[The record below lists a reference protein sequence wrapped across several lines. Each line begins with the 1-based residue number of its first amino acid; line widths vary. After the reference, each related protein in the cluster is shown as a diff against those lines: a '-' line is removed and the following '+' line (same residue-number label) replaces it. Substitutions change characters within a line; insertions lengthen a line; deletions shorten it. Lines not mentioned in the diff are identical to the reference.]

1 MKVTQD
7 ELHRRQQW
15 TLAQKIDH
23 SLGVID
29 QFIARMDGKVY
40 LSFSGGKDS
49 TVLLKL
55 CEVIKPDIQCVFVNT
70 GCESVDVVRFVEKMK
85 AAHNIE
91 VIRPKLTPR
100 QVWAQ
105 YGFPL
110 VSKDQAFK
118 IDLVRK
124 NPESKSAQK
133 FMRDSNQFAISK
145 CFRYLCD
152 TEKCKYHTS
161 AVCCNKLKKDP
172 CKRYEHESGL
182 RPIVATM
189 ASESMLRETDYLR
202 VGQCNKFDQGHEK
215 SKPLSIW
222 MEEDI
227 WQFIRENN
235 IEIAEIYA
243 KGVDRT
249 GCVGCGFGAQMKDD
263 RRLETFYRL
272 YPKYYNMVLNFE
284 NNGVT
289 YRQALREMLAV
300 NGLWLP
306 DENPQLTLF

>member
-1 MKVTQD
+1 MTAQ
-7 ELHRRQQW
+7 ELYDRQKW

-49 TVLLKL
+49 TVLLHL
-55 CEVIKPDIQCVFVNT
+55 CEILKPDIKCVFVNT

-124 NPESKSAQK
+124 NPNSASAQK
-133 FMRDSNQFAISK
+133 FMRDSNKFTISK

-289 YRQALREMLAV
+289 YREALREMLAV

-306 DENPQLTLF
+306 DENPQQKLF

>member
-1 MKVTQD
+1 MTVE
-7 ELHRRQQW
+7 ELHNRQQW

-49 TVLLKL
+49 TVLLHL
-55 CEVIKPDIQCVFVNT
+55 CEIIKPDIKCVFVNT

-100 QVWAQ
+100 QVWAK

-124 NPESKSAQK
+124 NPNSASAQK
-133 FMRDSNQFAISK
+133 FMRDSNKFTISK

-172 CKRYEHESGL
+172 CKWYEHERGL

-289 YRQALREMLAV
+289 YREALREMLAV

-306 DENPQLTLF
+306 DENPQQKLF

>member
-1 MKVTQD
+1 MTIE
-7 ELHRRQQW
+7 ELHNRQQW

-49 TVLLKL
+49 TVLLHL
-55 CEVIKPDIQCVFVNT
+55 CEILKPDIKCVFVNT

-100 QVWAQ
+100 QVWAK

-124 NPESKSAQK
+124 NPNSASAQK
-133 FMRDSNQFAISK
+133 FMRDSNKFTISK

-289 YRQALREMLAV
+289 YREALREMLAV

-306 DENPQLTLF
+306 DENPQQKLF

>member
-1 MKVTQD
+1 MTVE
-7 ELHRRQQW
+7 ELHNRQQW

-49 TVLLKL
+49 TVLLHL
-55 CEVIKPDIQCVFVNT
+55 CEIIKPDIKCVFVNT

-85 AAHNIE
+85 ATHNIE

-100 QVWAQ
+100 QVWAK

-124 NPESKSAQK
+124 NPNSASAQK
-133 FMRDSNQFAISK
+133 FMRDSNKFTISK

-289 YRQALREMLAV
+289 YREALREMLAV

-306 DENPQLTLF
+306 DENPQQKLF

>member
-1 MKVTQD
+1 MTVE
-7 ELHRRQQW
+7 ELHSRQQW

-49 TVLLKL
+49 TVLLHL
-55 CEVIKPDIQCVFVNT
+55 CEIIKPDIKCVFVNT

-100 QVWAQ
+100 QVWAK

-124 NPESKSAQK
+124 NPNSASAQK
-133 FMRDSNQFAISK
+133 FMRDSNKFTISK

-263 RRLETFYRL
+263 RRLDTFYRL

-289 YRQALREMLAV
+289 YREALREMLAV

-306 DENPQLTLF
+306 DENPQQKLF

>member
-1 MKVTQD
+1 MTVE
-7 ELHRRQQW
+7 ELHNRQQW

-29 QFIARMDGKVY
+29 QFIARMNGKVY

-49 TVLLKL
+49 TVLLHL
-55 CEVIKPDIQCVFVNT
+55 CEIIKPDIQCVFVNT

-100 QVWAQ
+100 QVWAK

-124 NPESKSAQK
+124 NPNSASAQK
-133 FMRDSNQFAISK
+133 FMRDSNKFTISK

-289 YRQALREMLAV
+289 YREALREMLAV

-306 DENPQLTLF
+306 DENPQQKLF

>member
-1 MKVTQD
+1 MDLQTLR
-7 ELHRRQQW
+7 ERQAW
-15 TLAQKIDH
+15 TLTQKIDH

-49 TVLLKL
+49 TVLLHL
-55 CEVIKPDIQCVFVNT
+55 CEIIKPDIKCVFVNT

-100 QVWAQ
+100 QVWAK

-124 NPESKSAQK
+124 NPNSASAQK
-133 FMRDSNQFAISK
+133 FMRDSNKFTISK

-289 YRQALREMLAV
+289 YREALREMLAV

-306 DENPQLTLF
+306 DENPQQKLF

>member
-1 MKVTQD
+1 MTVE
-7 ELHRRQQW
+7 ELHNRQQW

-49 TVLLKL
+49 TVLLHL
-55 CEVIKPDIQCVFVNT
+55 CEIIKPDIKCVFVNT

-100 QVWAQ
+100 QVWAK

-124 NPESKSAQK
+124 NPNSASAQK
-133 FMRDSNQFAISK
+133 FMRDSNKFTISK

-227 WQFIRENN
+227 WQFIHENN

-289 YRQALREMLAV
+289 YREALREMLAV

-306 DENPQLTLF
+306 DENPQQKLF

>member
-1 MKVTQD
+1 MKVTQE

-29 QFIARMDGKVY
+29 QFIAKMDGKVY

-85 AAHNIE
+85 ASHNIE

-100 QVWAQ
+100 QVWAK

-133 FMRDSNQFAISK
+133 FMRDSNQFTISK
-145 CFRYLCD
+145 GFRYLCD
-152 TEKCKYHTS
+152 TERTKYHTS
-161 AVCCNKLKKDP
+161 AKCCDKLKKDP
-172 CKRYEHESGL
+172 CHRYEHQTGL

-249 GCVGCGFGAQMKDD
+249 GCVGCGFGCQLKSD

-272 YPKYYNMVLNFE
+272 YPKYYNMVLNFT

-289 YRQALREMLAV
+289 YREALREMLAV

-306 DENPQLTLF
+306 DENPQQKLF

>member
-1 MKVTQD
+1 MTVE
-7 ELHRRQQW
+7 ELHNRQQW

-49 TVLLKL
+49 TVLLHL
-55 CEVIKPDIQCVFVNT
+55 CEIIKPDIKCVFVNT

-100 QVWAQ
+100 QVWAK

-124 NPESKSAQK
+124 NPNSASAQK
-133 FMRDSNQFAISK
+133 FMRDSNKFTISK

-263 RRLETFYRL
+263 RRMETFYRL

-289 YRQALREMLAV
+289 YREALREMLAV

-306 DENPQLTLF
+306 DENTQQKLF

>member
-1 MKVTQD
+1 MTVE
-7 ELHRRQQW
+7 ELHNRQQW

-49 TVLLKL
+49 TVLLHL
-55 CEVIKPDIQCVFVNT
+55 CEIIKPDIKCVFVNT

-100 QVWAQ
+100 QVWAK

-124 NPESKSAQK
+124 NPNSASAQK
-133 FMRDSNQFAISK
+133 YMRDGNQFTISK

-172 CKRYEHESGL
+172 CKRYEYESGL

-289 YRQALREMLAV
+289 YREALREMLAV

-306 DENPQLTLF
+306 DENPQQKLF

>member
-1 MKVTQD
+1 MTAQ
-7 ELHRRQQW
+7 ELYDRQKW

-40 LSFSGGKDS
+40 LAFSGGKDS
-49 TVLLKL
+49 TVLLHL
-55 CEVIKPDIQCVFVNT
+55 CEIIKPDIQCVFVNT

-100 QVWAQ
+100 QVWAK

-124 NPESKSAQK
+124 NPNSASAQK
-133 FMRDSNQFAISK
+133 FMRDSNKFTISK

-289 YRQALREMLAV
+289 YREALREMLAV

-306 DENPQLTLF
+306 DENPQQKLF

>member
-1 MKVTQD
+1 MTVE
-7 ELHRRQQW
+7 ELHNRQQW

-49 TVLLKL
+49 TVLLHL
-55 CEVIKPDIQCVFVNT
+55 CEIIKPDIKCVFVNT

-100 QVWAQ
+100 QVWAK

-124 NPESKSAQK
+124 NPNSASAQK
-133 FMRDSNQFAISK
+133 FMRDSNKFTISK

-222 MEEDI
+222 MDEDI

-289 YRQALREMLAV
+289 YREALREMLAV

-306 DENPQLTLF
+306 DENPQQKLF

>member
-1 MKVTQD
+1 MTVE
-7 ELHRRQQW
+7 ELHSRQQW

-49 TVLLKL
+49 TVLLHL
-55 CEVIKPDIQCVFVNT
+55 CEIIKPDIKCVFVNT

-100 QVWAQ
+100 QVWAK

-124 NPESKSAQK
+124 NPNSASAQK
-133 FMRDSNQFAISK
+133 FMRDSNKFTISK

-172 CKRYEHESGL
+172 CKRYEHENGL

-289 YRQALREMLAV
+289 YREALREMLAV

-306 DENPQLTLF
+306 DENPQQKLF

>member
-1 MKVTQD
+1 MTVE
-7 ELHRRQQW
+7 ELHNRQQW

-49 TVLLKL
+49 TVLLHL
-55 CEVIKPDIQCVFVNT
+55 CEILKPDIKCVFVNT

-100 QVWAQ
+100 QVWAK

-124 NPESKSAQK
+124 NPNSASAQK
-133 FMRDSNQFAISK
+133 FMRDSNKFTISK

-289 YRQALREMLAV
+289 YREALREMLAV

-306 DENPQLTLF
+306 DENPQQKLF

>member
-1 MKVTQD
+1 MTVE
-7 ELHRRQQW
+7 ELHNRQQW

-49 TVLLKL
+49 TVLLHL
-55 CEVIKPDIQCVFVNT
+55 CEIIKPDIKCVFVNT

-100 QVWAQ
+100 QVWAK

-124 NPESKSAQK
+124 NQESKSAQK
-133 FMRDSNQFAISK
+133 YMRDGNQFTISK

-289 YRQALREMLAV
+289 YREALREMLAV

-306 DENPQLTLF
+306 DENPQQKLF

>member
-1 MKVTQD
+1 MTVE
-7 ELHRRQQW
+7 ELHNRQQW

-49 TVLLKL
+49 TVLLHL
-55 CEVIKPDIQCVFVNT
+55 CEIIKPDIKCVFVNT

-100 QVWAQ
+100 QVWAK

-124 NPESKSAQK
+124 NPNSASAQK
-133 FMRDSNQFAISK
+133 FMRDSNKFTISK

-263 RRLETFYRL
+263 RRMETFYRL

-289 YRQALREMLAV
+289 YREALREMLAV

-306 DENPQLTLF
+306 DENPQQKLF

>member
-1 MKVTQD
+1 MTVE
-7 ELHRRQQW
+7 ELHNRQQW

-49 TVLLKL
+49 TVLLHL
-55 CEVIKPDIQCVFVNT
+55 CEIIKPDIKCVFVNT

-100 QVWAQ
+100 QVWAK

-124 NPESKSAQK
+124 NPNSASAQK
-133 FMRDSNQFAISK
+133 FMRDSNKFTISK

-289 YRQALREMLAV
+289 YREALREMLAV

-306 DENPQLTLF
+306 DENTQQKLF

>member
-1 MKVTQD
+1 MTSK
-7 ELHRRQQW
+7 ELHSRQQW

-29 QFIARMDGKVY
+29 QFIAKMDGKVY

-55 CEVIKPDIQCVFVNT
+55 CEIIKPDIQCVFVNT

-133 FMRDSNQFAISK
+133 FMRDSNKFTISK

>member
-1 MKVTQD
+1 MTVE
-7 ELHRRQQW
+7 ELHSRQQW

-49 TVLLKL
+49 TVLLHL
-55 CEVIKPDIQCVFVNT
+55 CEILKPDIKCVFVNT

-100 QVWAQ
+100 QVWAK

-124 NPESKSAQK
+124 NQNSASAQK
-133 FMRDSNQFAISK
+133 FMRDSNKFTISK

-289 YRQALREMLAV
+289 YREALREMLAV

-306 DENPQLTLF
+306 DENPQQKLF

>member
-1 MKVTQD
+1 MTVE
-7 ELHRRQQW
+7 ELHNRQQW

-49 TVLLKL
+49 TVLLHL
-55 CEVIKPDIQCVFVNT
+55 CEIIKPDIKCVFVNT

-100 QVWAQ
+100 QVWAK

-124 NPESKSAQK
+124 NPNSASAQK
-133 FMRDSNQFAISK
+133 FMRDSNKFTISK

-263 RRLETFYRL
+263 RRMEIFYRL

-289 YRQALREMLAV
+289 YREALREMLAV

-306 DENPQLTLF
+306 DENPQQKLF

>member
-1 MKVTQD
+1 MTVE
-7 ELHRRQQW
+7 ELHNRQEW

-49 TVLLKL
+49 TVLLHL
-55 CEVIKPDIQCVFVNT
+55 CEIIKPDIKCVFVNT

-100 QVWAQ
+100 QVWAK

-124 NPESKSAQK
+124 NPNSASAQK
-133 FMRDSNQFAISK
+133 FMRDSNKFTISK

-289 YRQALREMLAV
+289 YREALREMLAV

>member
-1 MKVTQD
+1 MTVE
-7 ELHRRQQW
+7 ELHNRQQW

-49 TVLLKL
+49 TVLLHL
-55 CEVIKPDIQCVFVNT
+55 CEILKPDIKCVFVNT

-85 AAHNIE
+85 ATHNIE

-100 QVWAQ
+100 QVWAK

-133 FMRDSNQFAISK
+133 FMRDGNQFTISK

-152 TEKCKYHTS
+152 TENCKYHTS
-161 AVCCNKLKKDP
+161 AMCCDILKKNP
-172 CKRYEHESGL
+172 CHKYEHESGL

-189 ASESMLRETDYLR
+189 ASESMLRTNLYLR
-202 VGQCNKFDQGHEK
+202 IGQCNSFAEGHEK
-215 SKPLSIW
+215 SYPLSIW

-289 YRQALREMLAV
+289 YREALREMLAV

-306 DENPQLTLF
+306 DENPQQKLF

>member
-1 MKVTQD
+1 MTSE
-7 ELHRRQQW
+7 ELHSRQQW

-124 NPESKSAQK
+124 NPNSASAQK

>member
-29 QFIARMDGKVY
+29 QFIAKMDGKVY

>member
-1 MKVTQD
+1 MTVE
-7 ELHRRQQW
+7 ELHNRQQW

-49 TVLLKL
+49 TVLLHL
-55 CEVIKPDIQCVFVNT
+55 CEIIKPDIKCVFVNT

-100 QVWAQ
+100 QVWAK

-118 IDLVRK
+118 IDRVRK
-124 NPESKSAQK
+124 NPNSASAQK
-133 FMRDSNQFAISK
+133 YMRDSNQFTISK

-263 RRLETFYRL
+263 RRLDTFYRL

-289 YRQALREMLAV
+289 YREALREMLAV

-306 DENPQLTLF
+306 DENPQQKLF

>member
-1 MKVTQD
+1 MTVE
-7 ELHRRQQW
+7 ELHNRQQW

-49 TVLLKL
+49 TVLLHL
-55 CEVIKPDIQCVFVNT
+55 CEILKPDIKCVFVNT

-100 QVWAQ
+100 QVWAK

-124 NPESKSAQK
+124 NPNSASAQK
-133 FMRDSNQFAISK
+133 FMRDGNQFTISK

-249 GCVGCGFGAQMKDD
+249 GCVGCGFGAQMKND

-289 YRQALREMLAV
+289 YREALREMLAV

-306 DENPQLTLF
+306 DENPKLTLF

>member
-1 MKVTQD
+1 MTVE
-7 ELHRRQQW
+7 ELHNRQQW

-49 TVLLKL
+49 TVLLHL
-55 CEVIKPDIQCVFVNT
+55 CEILKPDIKCVFVNT

-100 QVWAQ
+100 QVWAK

-133 FMRDSNQFAISK
+133 YMRDGNQFTISK

-189 ASESMLRETDYLR
+189 ASESMLRTNLYLR
-202 VGQCNKFDQGHEK
+202 IGQCNSFAEGHEK
-215 SKPLSIW
+215 SYPLSIW

-289 YRQALREMLAV
+289 YREALREMLAV

-306 DENPQLTLF
+306 DENPKLTLF

>member
-1 MKVTQD
+1 MTVE
-7 ELHRRQQW
+7 ELHNRQQW

-49 TVLLKL
+49 TVLLHL
-55 CEVIKPDIQCVFVNT
+55 CEILKPDIKCVFVNT

-100 QVWAQ
+100 QVWAK

-124 NPESKSAQK
+124 NPNSASAQK
-133 FMRDSNQFAISK
+133 FMRDGNQFTISK

-172 CKRYEHESGL
+172 CKRYENESGL

-249 GCVGCGFGAQMKDD
+249 GCVGCGFGAQMKND

-289 YRQALREMLAV
+289 YREALREMLAV

-306 DENPQLTLF
+306 DENPQQKLF

>member
-1 MKVTQD
+1 MTVE
-7 ELHRRQQW
+7 ELHNRQQW

-49 TVLLKL
+49 TVLLHL
-55 CEVIKPDIQCVFVNT
+55 CEIIKPDIKCVFVNT

-100 QVWAQ
+100 QVWAK

-124 NPESKSAQK
+124 NPNSASAQK
-133 FMRDSNQFAISK
+133 FMRDSNKFTISK

-289 YRQALREMLAV
+289 YRDALREMLAV

-306 DENPQLTLF
+306 DENPQQKLF

>member
-1 MKVTQD
+1 MTFE
-7 ELHRRQQW
+7 ELHNRQQW

-49 TVLLKL
+49 TVLLHL
-55 CEVIKPDIQCVFVNT
+55 CEILKPDIQCVFVNT

-100 QVWAQ
+100 QVWAK

-124 NPESKSAQK
+124 NPNSASAQK
-133 FMRDSNQFAISK
+133 FMRDSNKFTISK

-152 TEKCKYHTS
+152 TDKCKYHTS

-227 WQFIRENN
+227 WQFIHENN

-289 YRQALREMLAV
+289 YREALREMLAV

-306 DENPQLTLF
+306 DENPQQKLF

>member
-1 MKVTQD
+1 MTVE
-7 ELHRRQQW
+7 ELHNRQQW

-49 TVLLKL
+49 TVLLHL
-55 CEVIKPDIQCVFVNT
+55 CEIIKPDIKCVFVNT

-100 QVWAQ
+100 QVWAK

-124 NPESKSAQK
+124 NPNSASAQK
-133 FMRDSNQFAISK
+133 FMRESNKFTISK

-289 YRQALREMLAV
+289 YREALREMLAV

-306 DENPQLTLF
+306 DENPQQTLF

>member
-1 MKVTQD
+1 MTVE
-7 ELHRRQQW
+7 ELHNRQQW

-49 TVLLKL
+49 TVLLHL
-55 CEVIKPDIQCVFVNT
+55 CEIIKPDIQCVFVNT

-100 QVWAQ
+100 QVWAK

-124 NPESKSAQK
+124 NPNSASAQK
-133 FMRDSNQFAISK
+133 FMRDSNKFTISK

-289 YRQALREMLAV
+289 YREALREMLAV

-306 DENPQLTLF
+306 DENPQQKLF

>member
-1 MKVTQD
+1 MTVE
-7 ELHRRQQW
+7 ELHNRQQW

-49 TVLLKL
+49 TVLLHL
-55 CEVIKPDIQCVFVNT
+55 CEILKPDIKCVFVNT

-100 QVWAQ
+100 QVWAK

-124 NPESKSAQK
+124 NPNSASAQK
-133 FMRDSNQFAISK
+133 FMRDSNKFTISK

-289 YRQALREMLAV
+289 YREALREMLAV

>member
-1 MKVTQD
+1 MTTD
-7 ELHRRQQW
+7 ELHSRQQW

-49 TVLLKL
+49 TVLLHL
-55 CEVIKPDIQCVFVNT
+55 CEIIKPDIKCVFVNT
-70 GCESVDVVRFVEKMK
+70 GCESMDVVRFVEKMK
-85 AAHNIE
+85 ASHNIE
-91 VIRPKLTPR
+91 VIRPKMTPR
-100 QVWAQ
+100 QVWAK

-118 IDLVRK
+118 IDIVRK
-124 NPESKSAQK
+124 YPESKSAQK
-133 FMRDSNQFAISK
+133 FMRDSNQFTISK
-145 CFRYLCD
+145 RFRYLCD

-161 AVCCNKLKKDP
+161 AMCCNILKKNP
-172 CKRYEHESGL
+172 CHKYEHETGL

-227 WQFIRENN
+227 WQFVRENN
-235 IEIAEIYA
+235 IELAEIYA

-263 RRLETFYRL
+263 RRLATFHRL

-306 DENPQLTLF
+306 DENPNLTLF

>member
-1 MKVTQD
+1 MTVE
-7 ELHRRQQW
+7 ELHNRQQW

-49 TVLLKL
+49 TVLLHL
-55 CEVIKPDIQCVFVNT
+55 CEIIKPDIKCVFVNT

-100 QVWAQ
+100 QVWAK

-124 NPESKSAQK
+124 NPNSASAQK
-133 FMRDSNQFAISK
+133 FMRDSNKFTISK

-263 RRLETFYRL
+263 RRLDTFYRL

-289 YRQALREMLAV
+289 YREALREMLAV

-306 DENPQLTLF
+306 DENPQQKLF

>member
-1 MKVTQD
+1 MTVE
-7 ELHRRQQW
+7 ELHNRQQW

-49 TVLLKL
+49 TVLLHL
-55 CEVIKPDIQCVFVNT
+55 CEILKPDIQCVFVNT

-100 QVWAQ
+100 QVWAK

-124 NPESKSAQK
+124 NPNSASAQK
-133 FMRDSNQFAISK
+133 FMRDSNKFTISK

-227 WQFIRENN
+227 WQFIHENN

-289 YRQALREMLAV
+289 YREALREMLAV

-306 DENPQLTLF
+306 DENPQQKLF

>member
-1 MKVTQD
+1 MTVE
-7 ELHRRQQW
+7 ELHNRQQW

-49 TVLLKL
+49 TVLLHL
-55 CEVIKPDIQCVFVNT
+55 CEILKPDIKCVFVNT

-100 QVWAQ
+100 QVWAK

-133 FMRDSNQFAISK
+133 YMRDGNQFTISK

-161 AVCCNKLKKDP
+161 AVCCNKFKKDP

-189 ASESMLRETDYLR
+189 ASESMLRTNLYLR
-202 VGQCNKFDQGHEK
+202 IGQCNSFAEGHEK
-215 SKPLSIW
+215 SYPLSIW

-289 YRQALREMLAV
+289 YREALREMLAV

-306 DENPQLTLF
+306 DENPKLTLF